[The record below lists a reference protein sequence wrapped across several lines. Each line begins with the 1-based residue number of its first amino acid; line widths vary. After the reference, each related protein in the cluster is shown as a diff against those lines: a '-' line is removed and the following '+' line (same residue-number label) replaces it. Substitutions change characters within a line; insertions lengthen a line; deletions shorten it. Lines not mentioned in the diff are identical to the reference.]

1 MPTPYRSFH
10 IGVTDEL
17 LNFGSAG
24 GQDIEDRIVVYV
36 WDNSDQ
42 TLAALYSDPSGS
54 VSVNNPFTLGSSGNI
69 DQGISFFSDASRV
82 DLLVVDFGE
91 DLSAS
96 TWAATSTKHSER
108 LGRYAFLQNVRS
120 TDPHS
125 HIVLPRH
132 SSNRMLVIPFRA
144 TGTDANDT
152 PATWDAAQA
161 ACVIAP
167 GESQEVYLSTHFV
180 IKDVITNVRTIDA
193 TETFDLGLDSAETG
207 GDADGLVDGADLGT
221 VGQVYHGGLVTAGGT
236 ETYYSSATLGA
247 YLRQGFIVGT
257 DADQDYGLFQ
267 RREYHCSD
275 NAARTVSITGSA
287 DIDTAVGEVYIL
299 GYMVPFFNLAE
310 RANNV
315 GV

>member
-1 MPTPYRSFH
+1 MPTPYRAFH

-36 WDNSDQ
+36 WDSSDQ
-42 TLAALYSDPSGS
+42 TLAALYTDPNGS
-54 VSVNNPFTLGSSGNI
+54 VSLNNPFTLGSSGNV
-69 DQGISFFSDASRV
+69 DQGVAFFSDAARV

-96 TWAATSTKHSER
+96 TWLATTTKHSER
-108 LGRYAFLQNVRS
+108 LGRDAFLPNVRYN
-120 TDPHS
+120 DPHS

-152 PATWDAAQA
+152 PATWDNAEAS
-161 ACVIAP
+161 CVIAP
-167 GESQEVYLSTHFV
+167 GETQQVYLSTHFV
-180 IKDVITNVRTIDA
+180 IKDVITNVRTVDA
-193 TETFDLGLDSAETG
+193 AATFELGLDSAETG
-207 GDADGLVDGADLGT
+207 GDADGFVDAASIAT
-221 VGQVYHGGLVTAGGT
+221 AGQVYHGGLVTVGGT

-257 DADQDYGLFQ
+257 NVDQDYGLFQ
-267 RREYHCSD
+267 RREYHCRN

-287 DIDTAVGEVYIL
+287 AIDTAVGEIYIM
-299 GYMVPFFNLAE
+299 GYMVPFFNDIE